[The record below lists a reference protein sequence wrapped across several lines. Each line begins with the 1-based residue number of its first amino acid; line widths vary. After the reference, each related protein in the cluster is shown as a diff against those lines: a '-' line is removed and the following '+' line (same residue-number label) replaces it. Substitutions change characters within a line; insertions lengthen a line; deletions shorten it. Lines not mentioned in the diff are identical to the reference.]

1 MDANASILIHCNIVF
16 TAMIANNISC
26 KQEFVDSEVTNSND
40 ETNILSK
47 NFSVTYTEIEINFVQ
62 FAFSLEIYFDSTC
75 MNLLSKTY

>member
-1 MDANASILIHCNIVF
+1 MDANASVLIHCNIVF

-26 KQEFVDSEVTNSND
+26 KQEFEVTNSND

-75 MNLLSKTY
+75 MNLLSK